1 MEELNAL
8 VKAKKKDAIIN
19 HLTRVFNT
27 QGETFTIVLS
37 KTSEQT
43 IDELV
48 DLISLY
54 LKDRNSFYPFVVTD
68 YLLVATDLISF
79 ATLPPP
85 RVNFVGYR
93 SSLKNFLKV
102 ILAHKRGEASEKSWE
117 EEIDEALKIMEKIA
131 KKAKPREDAAELV
144 RRFRDA

>member
-1 MEELNAL
+1 VEELNAL

-19 HLTRVFNT
+19 YLTRVFNT
-27 QGETFTIVLS
+27 QGETSIIALS
-37 KTSEQT
+37 KTSEQS
-43 IDELV
+43 IDELI
-48 DLISLY
+48 DLILY
-54 LKDRNSFYPFVVTD
+54 LKDRNSFCQFVVTD
-68 YLLVATDLISF
+68 YPLVVTDLINF
-79 ATLPPP
+79 ATLPPL

-93 SSLKNFLKV
+93 RSFKNFLKV
-102 ILAHKRGEASEKSWE
+102 MLVHKREEASEKSWE